1 MIKKTKFEI
10 GEEVYF
16 MNEASLN
23 ACMIKCV
30 VKDVTIGKKHIIY
43 VLEDE
48 EENMYFSTHKN
59 LFKTY
64 KDIKNNLMSLVM
76 SLKDGN
82 KNEKNN

>member
-48 EENMYFSTHKN
+48 EKNIYFSTHKN